1 MTPWTA
7 AHQAS
12 LSFTISRYLFKLM
25 SIEFVLHLTI
35 SFSVTPFSSC
45 IFSSIRVFVNKL
57 TLPIRWPKYWR
68 ISCNIRLSNEYSGL
82 ISFMIDWLILL
93 AVQGTLKS
101 LLQLRNLKASI
112 FQCSASFIVQFSH
125 PYMSTGKTIAWT
137 IWTIVSKVV
146 SLVFNMLLGLS

>member
-1 MTPWTA
+1 MDCSTPGLPIFHYLQVFVQTHVHWVCIA
-7 AHQAS
+7 FNHLILCHS
-12 LSFTISRYLFKLM
+12 LLFLL
-25 SIEFVLHLTI
+25 S
-35 SFSVTPFSSC
+35 